1 MQKIK
6 GGADNMAKQTKEFNT
21 KLYAIVVFFVVAALL
36 ATITVT
42 TYKSKYNGFSAEKTA
57 VAFTQTIVERGDGY
71 NAYKNTIISKNYKY
85 GDYIREYYMYPVI
98 YVESNY
104 KPGDNRDNLKG
115 YTDESF
121 MGEKTKTDDGT
132 LAGQVIDTMYPYYVK
147 LIENNNGWDNY
158 DVIFTEYFKKLT
170 KVRFEVFNDKYMSDE
185 IMFTALEANVAEY
198 GEQITGI
205 ADDNTPKVNSYT
217 ENYGKG
223 FKFTYKVTDT
233 KKIKDLVKYK
243 NNLSDSL
250 LLQYGVSLDDI
261 SEAARCTV
269 EVMANGKSVAHQKV
283 TLVKI
288 KNSWY
293 VDNMST
299 STAEL
304 YELNK

>member
-1 MQKIK
+1 
-6 GGADNMAKQTKEFNT
+6 MAKQTKEFNT

-98 YVESNY
+98 YAESNY

-115 YTDESF
+115 YNDESF

-170 KVRFEVFNDKYMSDE
+170 TVRFEVFNDKYMSDE

-261 SEAARCTV
+261 SEAAQCTV